1 MRRGFAL
8 ANRILCPLLGIC
20 QKRGSGKSREV
31 GRQPG
36 SNPDTHQIGTG
47 RVFADDCREG
57 DFPSAGPT
65 GHQLESRDP
74 SLTAP
79 LEQLAPEK

>member
-1 MRRGFAL
+1 M
-8 ANRILCPLLGIC
+8 
-20 QKRGSGKSREV
+20 V
-31 GRQPG
+31 G

-47 RVFADDCREG
+47 RVFTDDCREG
-57 DFPSAGPT
+57 DFPSTGPT

-74 SLTAP
+74 SLTAS